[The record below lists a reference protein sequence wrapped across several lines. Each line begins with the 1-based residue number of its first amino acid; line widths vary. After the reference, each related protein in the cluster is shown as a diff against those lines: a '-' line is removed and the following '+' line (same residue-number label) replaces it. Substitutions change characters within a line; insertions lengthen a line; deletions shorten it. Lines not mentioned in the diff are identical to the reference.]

1 MCLNNI
7 SKVFVVNNMKNKT
20 KQSKNKN
27 NKNTRTGLNGYVHN
41 FSVDRNTIDIRN
53 I

>member
-1 MCLNNI
+1 
-7 SKVFVVNNMKNKT
+7 MKNKT

-27 NKNTRTGLNGYVHN
+27 NKNTRTGLNGYVYN
-41 FSVDRNTIDIRN
+41 FPVDRNTIDIRN